1 MRRVALAVG
10 LVALL
15 AGCGGGGGGGTDEPD
30 GSETAYLT
38 DVKVLSDSI
47 TFDFK
52 TAPLNVKA
60 NYQPR
65 SQLAECGS
73 GAPVRVK
80 GTAFAVVHFTPAASA
95 EIKGEEVVPTYT
107 GPNRLSGPGPV
118 LEAAKMCDFEADLG
132 WAVGIAK
139 RLPLHVSRDGSSVT
153 VSFG

>member
-1 MRRVALAVG
+1 MRRVTLAVA

-15 AGCGGGGGGGTDEPD
+15 AGCGGGGGGTKKPEEPT
-30 GSETAYLT
+30 TAYLT
-38 DVKVLSDSI
+38 DVKVEADSI

-52 TAPLNVKA
+52 TAPLTVKA

-65 SQLAECGS
+65 SRLAECGS
-73 GAPVRVK
+73 GEPVRVK
-80 GTAFAVVHFTPAASA
+80 GTAFVAIHFTPAASA
-95 EIKGEEVVPTYT
+95 EIKGEKVVPTYT

-139 RLPLHVSRDGSSVT
+139 RLPMNVSKDGSSVT